1 MGQPLLKYWLA
12 DEDATCRLGAGL
24 AASCPPGPG
33 LLLTLRGELG
43 AGKSTLA
50 RALLRALGVGGTL
63 RSPTY
68 TLTEPYAT
76 PAGAV
81 LHMDLYRLAGADE
94 LESLGYRDWRE
105 QHRLLIV
112 EWPEKAAG
120 ALGPI
125 DLDVS
130 LSYGPSGRRADLKA
144 STQAGEA
151 WLATLPELYAP

>member
-1 MGQPLLKYWLA
+1 MKYWLA

-112 EWPEKAAG
+112 EWPERAG
-120 ALGPI
+120 GSLGPI
-125 DLDVS
+125 DLDLELHYS
-130 LSYGPSGRRADLKA
+130 DSGRMACLEAR
-144 STQAGEA
+144 SGAGEA
-151 WLATLPELYAP
+151 WLRALHAA

>member
-1 MGQPLLKYWLA
+1 MRCWLP
-12 DEDATCRLGAGL
+12 DEDATCRLGAQL
-24 AASCPPGPG
+24 AASCPGGSG

-50 RALLRALGVGGTL
+50 RALLRGLGASGTI

-68 TLTEPYAT
+68 TLAEPYST
-76 PAGAV
+76 TEGPV

-112 EWPEKAAG
+112 EWPERAG
-120 ALGPI
+120 GSLGPI
-125 DLDVS
+125 DLDLELTYS
-130 LSYGPSGRRADLKA
+130 GSGREARLEARSDPGK
-144 STQAGEA
+144 A
-151 WLATLPELYAP
+151 WLCALRAA